1 MKQSLGKIENKLI
14 GSNMI
19 NEVLRRDKKEEMCLI
34 KKQLTIFQK
43 VKSLDSGRLMVHKQ
57 KKKKIACI

>member
-1 MKQSLGKIENKLI
+1 
-14 GSNMI
+14 MI

-57 KKKKIACI
+57 KKKKSPVYRYIMG

>member
-1 MKQSLGKIENKLI
+1 
-14 GSNMI
+14 MI

-57 KKKKIACI
+57 KKKNRLYIDTSWANCRKSKIQRT

>member
-1 MKQSLGKIENKLI
+1 
-14 GSNMI
+14 MI

-57 KKKKIACI
+57 KKKKNRLYIDTSWANCRKSKIQRT